1 MSVIRKFNHFL
12 IYDFDYEESWLNDL
26 SSEGLLLTGAGIR
39 GYEFEQ
45 SDNRERR
52 YRVIPKGSKDISEEE
67 LQLYKDE
74 GWDTVF
80 DTQDKT
86 IFYTDDPGAA
96 EILTDKES
104 YLDYLSKAR
113 RKFLRVSML
122 CGFVV
127 ALWTANLIINMPGNQ
142 TSLPT
147 LSEKSMI
154 GEISYIV
161 LLLCLILMYAV
172 QGAGYMLC
180 RKRMLQYNGTPVKLQ
195 YKDRRAAVSMISNI
209 LLIIVIATCM
219 GFFGSSSKV
228 KREALQTYNEPYPVL
243 MREWSPEEWDFASS
257 HTEKFSLD
265 DPKGVRYD
273 CQLYNSSNL
282 TLKKGYGEEIYWSES
297 MGYADDKL
305 PQYTSLTY
313 DFRSED
319 TAAKML
325 LNQVAIDMELRRG
338 SEEALAGM
346 SDITIDVPDID
357 YAGYY
362 EARSGNVDY
371 QYLYLRRGSVV
382 VYVSYSGERSLKDGI
397 DLFAK
402 QLGLSGENQ

>member
-104 YLDYLSKAR
+104 YLDYLSKGR
-113 RKFLRVSML
+113 RKFLRVSMVYV
-122 CGFVV
+122 FVV
-127 ALWTANLIINMPGNQ
+127 ALWTVNLIINMPGNQ

-147 LSEKSMI
+147 LSERSMI
-154 GEISYIV
+154 SEKSYIV
-161 LLLCLILMYAV
+161 LLLCFIVLYAG
-172 QGAGYMLC
+172 QGAGYLMC
-180 RKRMLQYNGTPVKLQ
+180 RKRMMQYDGTPVQLQ
-195 YKDRRAAVSMISNI
+195 YKGRRVAISIVSNI
-209 LLIIVIATCM
+209 LLIIVIAACI

-228 KREALQTYNEPYPVL
+228 KGEALQFYNEPYPVL
-243 MREWSPEEWDFASS
+243 MREWSPEGWDFVTS
-257 HTEKFSLD
+257 HTDKFSWD
-265 DPKGVRYD
+265 DPKGVRYR
-273 CQLYNSSNL
+273 CELYKTSNL
-282 TLKKGYGEEIYWSES
+282 TLKKGYSEEIYWSES
-297 MGYADDKL
+297 MGYPDGEL

-313 DFRSED
+313 NFRSED
-319 TAAKML
+319 TAEKML
-325 LNQVAIDMELRRG
+325 MNQVAIDMELRRG
-338 SEEALAGM
+338 SEEALAKV
-346 SDITIDVPDID
+346 SDIAIMVPETD

-362 EARSGNVDY
+362 ESRSGDVDY
-371 QYLYLRRGSVV
+371 QYLYLRKGSVV
-382 VYVSYSGERSLKDGI
+382 VYVSYSGEQKLKDSI
-397 DLFAK
+397 DLFTK
-402 QLGLSGENQ
+402 QLGLSGEDQ

>member
-26 SSEGLLLTGAGIR
+26 SAEGLLLTGAGIR
-39 GYEFEQ
+39 GYEFEK
-45 SDNRERR
+45 SSNKSRR

-96 EILTDKES
+96 EVLTDKES

-113 RKFLRVSML
+113 RKFLRVSLLYM
-122 CGFVV
+122 FVV
-127 ALWTANLIINMPGNQ
+127 ALWTVNLIINMPGNQ

-147 LSEKSMI
+147 LSERSMI
-154 GEISYIV
+154 SEISYIV
-161 LLLCLILMYAV
+161 LLLSFIVLYAG
-172 QGAGYMLC
+172 QGAGYLMC
-180 RKRMLQYNGTPVKLQ
+180 RKRMMQYDGTPVQLQ
-195 YKDRRAAVSMISNI
+195 YKGRLAAASIIISI
-209 LLIIVIATCM
+209 LLVIVIAACI

-228 KREALQTYNEPYPVL
+228 KGEALQFYNEPYPVL

-265 DPKGVRYD
+265 DPKGVRYR
-273 CQLYNSSNL
+273 CELYKTSNL
-282 TLKKGYGEEIYWSES
+282 TLKKGYSEEIYWSES
-297 MGYADDKL
+297 MGYSDGEL

-319 TAAKML
+319 TAIEML
-325 LNQVAIDMELRRG
+325 INQVAIDMELRRG

-346 SDITIDVPDID
+346 SDIAIDVSEAD

-362 EARSGNVDY
+362 ESRSGDVDY
-371 QYLYLRRGSVV
+371 QYLYLRKGSVV
-382 VYVSYSGERSLKDGI
+382 VYVSYSGEQDLKDGI
-397 DLFAK
+397 ELFTK
-402 QLGLSGENQ
+402 QLGLSGEEQ